1 MTGILAARVVIKTT
15 PGWELWLEG
24 HIGLIL
30 AVLTIVI
37 LWRIGGSI
45 LWHLGVALAIG
56 FLAEKAS
63 NIVQLNSITTA
74 VAKGKPV
81 GPTGSTPL
89 ILGAV
94 VVLLLVSAIFAFRSP
109 RSAMHRSARK
119 EMAKMKAAAKAG
131 GGGEEE

>member
-1 MTGILAARVVIKTT
+1 MTGILAARIVIKTT
-15 PGWELWLEG
+15 PAWQLWLEG

-30 AVLTIVI
+30 ALLTSVI

-56 FLAEKAS
+56 ILAEKAV
-63 NIVQLNSITTA
+63 NIAQLTTITQQ

-89 ILGAV
+89 IRGAV
-94 VVLLLVSAIFAFRSP
+94 VVLFIVSAVCAFKSDRSKAH
-109 RSAMHRSARK
+109 REVRKAMSGGGG
-119 EMAKMKAAAKAG
+119 G
-131 GGGEEE
+131 GGGEE

>member
-1 MTGILAARVVIKTT
+1 MTGILAARIVIKTT
-15 PGWELWLEG
+15 PAWQLWLEG

-30 AVLTIVI
+30 ALLTIVI

-56 FLAEKAS
+56 VLAEKAA
-63 NIVQLNSITTA
+63 NITQLQSITTA

-94 VVLLLVSAIFAFRSP
+94 VVLFLVSAIFAFKSDRSKAH
-109 RSAMHRSARK
+109 REIRKAMK
-119 EMAKMKAAAKAG
+119 GGG